1 MFKIPRPTKE
11 FKKVILVVINSILH
25 SAAITSIPNKLYKSK
40 YYTMKTGENT
50 RKNLN
55 ASKLAI
61 AIIIIPAIPKPISKP
76 LW

>member
-1 MFKIPRPTKE
+1 MLKIPRPTKE
-11 FKKVILVVINSILH
+11 FKKVILVVMNSILH
-25 SAAITSIPNKLYKSK
+25 SAARTSIPNKLYKSK

-76 LW
+76 LS